1 MIYII
6 LLMMLMVIWSFAPR
20 LFSAGTAAADRMLA
34 AAVLLAA
41 AAFLSKAVVRKEMLS
56 DLAAVGIRYTVSA
69 FGSVVFCIAA
79 AVIAS
84 LLMTRKHFQNIHYK

>member
-20 LFSAGTAAADRMLA
+20 LFSGGTAAANRLLA

-41 AAFLSKAVVRKEMLS
+41 ASFLSKAVVRKGMLS
-56 DLAAVGIRYTVSA
+56 DLAAVGIQYILPA
-69 FGSVVFCIAA
+69 FGAVVFCIAA
-79 AVIAS
+79 AVITS
-84 LLMTRKHFQNIHYK
+84 FLMTRKHFQNIYYK